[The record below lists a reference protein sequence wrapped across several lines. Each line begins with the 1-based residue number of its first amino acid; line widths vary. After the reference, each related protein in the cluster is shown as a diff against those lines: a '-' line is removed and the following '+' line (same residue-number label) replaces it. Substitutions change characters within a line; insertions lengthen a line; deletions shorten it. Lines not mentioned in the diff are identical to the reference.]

1 MTLPQTMTAQREL
14 AEWRRRTLP
23 LMGGLLVVLTA
34 VFVGIAVWQMQQL
47 QLMLEDR
54 QEHAA
59 ESAFTAIEQ
68 ASRDGRVVLPADYV
82 TLRAVSALESEAI
95 RRRYRHA
102 DVVVASRGWT
112 RAMGFVTGMIMALLG
127 TALAL
132 GRLAEAE
139 TKLSGESGSVKLALA
154 SSSPGLVLAT
164 LGTVLMMVVIVVRSD
179 TGVRDVPVYAGMLR
193 GARAPAAAPAAA
205 VGDSTFDSV
214 LDQAVGGDATPPR
227 ATPPR
232 ATPPTPGGAP

>member
-1 MTLPQTMTAQREL
+1 MTLPQTMSAQREL

-23 LMGGLLVVLTA
+23 LMGGLLMVLTA

-47 QLMLEDR
+47 RGMLEDR
-54 QEHAA
+54 SENAA
-59 ESAFTAIEQ
+59 EAAFVALDQ
-68 ASRDGRVVLPADYV
+68 AAKEGRVVLPADYV

-112 RAMGFVTGMIMALLG
+112 RAMGFVTGMLMALLG

-132 GRLAEAE
+132 GRLAESE
-139 TKLSGESGSVKLALA
+139 TTLSGEAGSAKVALA
-154 SSSPGLVLAT
+154 SSSPGLVLAS
-164 LGTVLMMVVIVVRSD
+164 LGTILMIVVIVVRSD

-193 GARAPAAAPAAA
+193 GAAVAAPASVA
-205 VGDSTFDSV
+205 DSTFDSV
-214 LDQAVGGDATPPR
+214 LDGVAAERAPADSAPR
-227 ATPPR
+227 AR
-232 ATPPTPGGAP
+232 AAAPAGAP